1 MSTCGRENLHGIY
14 VGAAG
19 CEVGD
24 NARFIEERLKLKTN
38 TYIKVMNDAEIA
50 LKAMLKGSDGILTIA
65 GTGSIV
71 FGMNKGISSR
81 CGGWGNLLGDE
92 GSGYQIVISAIKRM
106 IKEEEEDLPQSDLT
120 KAILKELKIK
130 SVNNITEFVYSGT
143 KDEIASLTPIIAR
156 IAKDGDKIAEEIL
169 LEQGLFIALIVAII
183 ATEIFVKLIGNPKLI
198 IKMPDGVPPAV
209 AKSFAALIPSIVVLA
224 VAAGAKELL
233 IVLGLPDVHQAL
245 FNAIQAPLQGLAG
258 SLGGV
263 LVIVFMI
270 HLLWFFGLHGSNI
283 MAPIINA
290 LLLPL
295 TLANTEAFANGQV
308 PENILNSQFIDLYVN
323 LGGSGATIA
332 LLIAIFIIGK
342 RKSAQQ
348 KVIANLGTAPGLF
361 NINEPVIFGM
371 PLILNPIYFIPF
383 ILAPMVSTIIAYTL
397 TYIGFAPKVVVMAGW
412 TTPPVLGAILST
424 NSIRG
429 GITALRC
436 LAVTILIYLPFVIME
451 AKQENEGVNN

>member
-1 MSTCGRENLHGIY
+1 M
-14 VGAAG
+14 
-19 CEVGD
+19 
-24 NARFIEERLKLKTN
+24 
-38 TYIKVMNDAEIA
+38 
-50 LKAMLKGSDGILTIA
+50 
-65 GTGSIV
+65 
-71 FGMNKGISSR
+71 
-81 CGGWGNLLGDE
+81 
-92 GSGYQIVISAIKRM
+92 
-106 IKEEEEDLPQSDLT
+106 
-120 KAILKELKIK
+120 
-130 SVNNITEFVYSGT
+130 
-143 KDEIASLTPIIAR
+143 
-156 IAKDGDKIAEEIL
+156 
-169 LEQGLFIALIVAII
+169 
-183 ATEIFVKLIGNPKLI
+183 
-198 IKMPDGVPPAV
+198 
-209 AKSFAALIPSIVVLA
+209 
-224 VAAGAKELL
+224 
-233 IVLGLPDVHQAL
+233 
-245 FNAIQAPLQGLAG
+245 AG

-295 TLANTEAFANGQV
+295 TLANTEAFANGQA
-308 PENILNSQFIDLYVN
+308 PQNILNSQFIDSYVN
-323 LGGSGATIA
+323 LGGSGATIG

-348 KVIANLGTAPGLF
+348 KVIANLGTALGLF

-429 GITALRC
+429 GITALIC
-436 LAVTILIYLPFVIME
+436 LAVTILIYLPFVIMA

>member
-1 MSTCGRENLHGIY
+1 MKKFFEWMENYFVPVASKIGSQRHLVAIRDGFATLTPVIMAGAFATLFNNLGFKPYQNFMDWLLPAGWKNFGGDIWTASFGIMSILVVFSVSYHLSRSYNKDGL
-14 VGAAG
+14 AAG
-19 CEVGD
+19 IV
-24 NARFIEERLKLKTN
+24 ASAAAMMLYKT
-38 TYIKVMNDAEIA
+38 AE
-50 LKAMLKGSDGILTIA
+50 DGTLPST
-65 GTGSIV
+65 
-71 FGMNKGISSR
+71 F
-81 CGGWGNLLGDE
+81 LG
-92 GSGYQIVISAIKRM
+92 A
-106 IKEEEEDLPQSDLT
+106 
-120 KAILKELKIK
+120 
-130 SVNNITEFVYSGT
+130 
-143 KDEIASLTPIIAR
+143 
-156 IAKDGDKIAEEIL
+156 
-169 LEQGLFIALIVAII
+169 QGLFIALIVAII

-308 PENILNSQFIDLYVN
+308 PENILNSQFIDSYVN

-429 GITALRC
+429 GITALIC
-436 LAVTILIYLPFVIME
+436 LAVTILIYLPFVIMA

>member
-1 MSTCGRENLHGIY
+1 MENYFVPIASKIGSQRHLVAIRDGFATLTPVIMAGAFATLFNNLGFEPYQNFMNWLLPAGWKNFGGDIWTASFGIMSILVVFSVSYHLSRSYNKDGL
-14 VGAAG
+14 AAG
-19 CEVGD
+19 IV
-24 NARFIEERLKLKTN
+24 ASAAAMMLYKT
-38 TYIKVMNDAEIA
+38 AE
-50 LKAMLKGSDGILTIA
+50 DGTLPFT
-65 GTGSIV
+65 
-71 FGMNKGISSR
+71 F
-81 CGGWGNLLGDE
+81 LG
-92 GSGYQIVISAIKRM
+92 A
-106 IKEEEEDLPQSDLT
+106 
-120 KAILKELKIK
+120 
-130 SVNNITEFVYSGT
+130 
-143 KDEIASLTPIIAR
+143 
-156 IAKDGDKIAEEIL
+156 
-169 LEQGLFIALIVAII
+169 QGLFIALIVAII

-209 AKSFAALIPSIVVLA
+209 AKSFAALIPSI

-295 TLANTEAFANGQV
+295 TLANTEAFANGQA
-308 PENILNSQFIDLYVN
+308 PQNILNSQFIDSYVN
-323 LGGSGATIA
+323 LGGSGATIG

-412 TTPPVLGAILST
+412 T
-424 NSIRG
+424 
-429 GITALRC
+429 
-436 LAVTILIYLPFVIME
+436 ILIYIPFVIMA

>member
-50 LKAMLKGSDGILTIA
+50 LKPMLKGSDGILTIA

-169 LEQGLFIALIVAII
+169 LEQG
-183 ATEIFVKLIGNPKLI
+183 TELARTVERLYKKLKFSNCSIGL
-198 IKMPDGVPPAV
+198 V
-209 AKSFAALIPSIVVLA
+209 
-224 VAAGAKELL
+224 
-233 IVLGLPDVHQAL
+233 
-245 FNAIQAPLQGLAG
+245 
-258 SLGGV
+258 GGV
-263 LVIVFMI
+263 IR
-270 HLLWFFGLHGSNI
+270 N
-283 MAPIINA
+283 
-290 LLLPL
+290 
-295 TLANTEAFANGQV
+295 
-308 PENILNSQFIDLYVN
+308 IDLLKNAFEGYLKDNIKVDEFIYEEV
-323 LGGSGATIA
+323 SPTKGAYYEY
-332 LLIAIFIIGK
+332 
-342 RKSAQQ
+342 
-348 KVIANLGTAPGLF
+348 
-361 NINEPVIFGM
+361 INELKID
-371 PLILNPIYFIPF
+371 
-383 ILAPMVSTIIAYTL
+383 
-397 TYIGFAPKVVVMAGW
+397 
-412 TTPPVLGAILST
+412 
-424 NSIRG
+424 
-429 GITALRC
+429 
-436 LAVTILIYLPFVIME
+436 E
-451 AKQENEGVNN
+451 VN